1 MLDDHTKENSMET
14 KNVSDKIYNMATEG
28 RDLKI
33 KMPDYLRE
41 QYKTY
46 WSGMMPDN
54 FAKCKD
60 RKEYTTKLTEFDKKM
75 RKEYPE
81 YFRKVVE
88 LKGKIVY

>member
-1 MLDDHTKENSMET
+1 MET
-14 KNVSDKIYNMATEG
+14 QKVSDKIYNMATEG

-46 WSGMMPDN
+46 GSGLTPDN
-54 FAKCKD
+54 FSRCEGKA
-60 RKEYTTKLTEFDKKM
+60 EYVKKLTEFDKKM
-75 RKEYPE
+75 RKEYPD

-88 LKGKIVY
+88 EKGRIIY

>member
-1 MLDDHTKENSMET
+1 MDTK
-14 KNVSDKIYNMATEG
+14 VSDKIYNMATEG

-46 WSGMMPDN
+46 GSGLTPDN
-54 FAKCKD
+54 FSRCEGKADYVK
-60 RKEYTTKLTEFDKKM
+60 KLTEFDKKM
-75 RKEYPE
+75 RKEYPD

-88 LKGKIVY
+88 EKGRIIY